1 MSLLQEL
8 VLRLCAETLDRLTS
22 PPILAQAV
30 FHGQAAFHNRKFPT
44 TVPRVKD
51 SHKSTYKKVVVR
63 RLDHG
68 LIKGFVD
75 STSYLR
81 SNGIEML
88 DREGRTVLIPL
99 HEIKGV
105 FFVRDFDGNPQRAE
119 RKLFQSRP
127 RLAGLWVQM
136 TFKDKEVLEGLLPSN
151 LMELSPEGFLVTPA
165 DLYSNNLK
173 IFVPRTALSEI
184 NVLGVIS
191 NGRLRRPSQKRG
203 GQPSEAATAQRQIDL
218 FPASERQEKKQS

>member
-1 MSLLQEL
+1 VAKLHFT
-8 VLRLCAETLDRLTS
+8 AANS
-22 PPILAQAV
+22 PRRPLGV
-30 FHGQAAFHNRKFPT
+30 RDNY
-44 TVPRVKD
+44 
-51 SHKSTYKKVVVR
+51 KSTYKKVVVR

-81 SNGIEML
+81 PNAIQML
-88 DREGRTVLIPL
+88 DREGRTLLIPL
-99 HEIKGV
+99 AEIKAA
-105 FFVRDFDGNPQRAE
+105 FFVRDFDGNPQRSE

-151 LMELSPEGFLVTPA
+151 LVELGPEGFLVTPA

-173 IFVPRTALSEI
+173 IFVPRTALNEI

-191 NGRLRRPSQKRG
+191 DGRLKKLSPKGRRVPG
-203 GQPSEAATAQRQIDL
+203 ELATSERQIGL
-218 FPASERQEKKQS
+218 FPAYERRGKRLP

>member
-1 MSLLQEL
+1 VS
-8 VLRLCAETLDRLTS
+8 
-22 PPILAQAV
+22 
-30 FHGQAAFHNRKFPT
+30 HN
-44 TVPRVKD
+44 
-51 SHKSTYKKVVVR
+51 HKSTYKKVVVR
-63 RLDHG
+63 RLDLG

-75 STSYLR
+75 STSYLGP
-81 SNGIEML
+81 NGVEML
-88 DREGRTVLIPL
+88 DREGRAVVIPL
-99 HEIKGV
+99 PEIKGV
-105 FFVRDFDGNPQRAE
+105 FFVRDFDGNPQRSE

-151 LMELSPEGFLVTPA
+151 LVELSPEGFLVTPA

-191 NGRLRRPSQKRG
+191 GGRLKRLTQKGRG
-203 GQPSEAATAQRQIDL
+203 LAGETATPTRQLGLFAASAEQG
-218 FPASERQEKKQS
+218 KKPP

>member
-1 MSLLQEL
+1 M
-8 VLRLCAETLDRLTS
+8 
-22 PPILAQAV
+22 PPDV
-30 FHGQAAFHNRKFPT
+30 R
-44 TVPRVKD
+44 D
-51 SHKSTYKKVVVR
+51 DYKSTYKKVVVR

-81 SNGIEML
+81 PNGIQML
-88 DREGRTVLIPL
+88 DREGRTLVIPL
-99 HEIKGV
+99 AEIKGV
-105 FFVRDFDGNPQRAE
+105 FFVKDFDGNPQRSE

-136 TFKDKEVLEGLLPSN
+136 TFNDKEVLEGLLPSN
-151 LMELSPEGFLVTPA
+151 LVELNPEGFLVTPA

-173 IFVPRTALSEI
+173 VFVPRTALKGI

-191 NGRLRRPSQKRG
+191 DGRLRRLSHRGSGVLGKAAPSKRQNG
-203 GQPSEAATAQRQIDL
+203 LHS
-218 FPASERQEKKQS
+218 ASERQGKKTH

>member
-1 MSLLQEL
+1 
-8 VLRLCAETLDRLTS
+8 VRD
-22 PPILAQAV
+22 
-30 FHGQAAFHNRKFPT
+30 NY
-44 TVPRVKD
+44 
-51 SHKSTYKKVVVR
+51 KSTYKKVVVR

-75 STSYLR
+75 SASYLGP
-81 SNGIEML
+81 NGLQML
-88 DREGRTVLIPL
+88 DREGRTLVIPL
-99 HEIKGV
+99 AEIKGV
-105 FFVRDFDGNPQRAE
+105 FFVRDFDGNPQRSE

-151 LMELSPEGFLVTPA
+151 LVELGPEGFLLTPA

-173 IFVPRTALSEI
+173 IFVPRTALNKI

-191 NGRLRRPSQKRG
+191 DGRFRRLPQKGSALPGER
-203 GQPSEAATAQRQIDL
+203 AT
-218 FPASERQEKKQS
+218 SERQIGPFSASGRQGKKPP

>member
-1 MSLLQEL
+1 
-8 VLRLCAETLDRLTS
+8 VRD
-22 PPILAQAV
+22 
-30 FHGQAAFHNRKFPT
+30 NY
-44 TVPRVKD
+44 
-51 SHKSTYKKVVVR
+51 KSTYKKVVVR

-75 STSYLR
+75 SASYLKP
-81 SNGIEML
+81 NGIQML
-88 DREGRTVLIPL
+88 DRQGRSVLIPL
-99 HEIKGV
+99 AEIKGV
-105 FFVRDFDGNPQRAE
+105 FFVRDFDGNPQRSE

-151 LMELSPEGFLVTPA
+151 LVELNPEGFLITPA

-173 IFVPRTALSEI
+173 VFVPRTALSEI

-191 NGRLRRPSQKRG
+191 DGRLKKLSQKGSRVRG
-203 GQPSEAATAQRQIDL
+203 EPATSERQIGL
-218 FPASERQEKKQS
+218 FPASERQGKKPA

>member
-1 MSLLQEL
+1 VAKLHFTAANF
-8 VLRLCAETLDRLTS
+8 LRT
-22 PPILAQAV
+22 PPGV
-30 FHGQAAFHNRKFPT
+30 RDNY
-44 TVPRVKD
+44 
-51 SHKSTYKKVVVR
+51 KSTYKKVVVR

-81 SNGIEML
+81 PDGIHML
-88 DREGRTVLIPL
+88 DREGRAVGVPL
-99 HEIKGV
+99 DEIKGV
-105 FFVRDFDGNPQRAE
+105 FFVKDFDGNPQRSE

-151 LMELSPEGFLVTPA
+151 LVELSPEGFLLTPA

-173 IFVPRTALSEI
+173 IFVPRTALKEI

-191 NGRLRRPSQKRG
+191 DGRLRRLSQKG
-203 GQPSEAATAQRQIDL
+203 SGVPSEPTTSERQIGL
-218 FPASERQEKKQS
+218 FPASERQGKKPL

>member
-1 MSLLQEL
+1 MAPL
-8 VLRLCAETLDRLTS
+8 VR
-22 PPILAQAV
+22 
-30 FHGQAAFHNRKFPT
+30 NN
-44 TVPRVKD
+44 
-51 SHKSTYKKVVVR
+51 HKSTYKKVVVR

-75 STSYLR
+75 SASYLGP
-81 SNGIEML
+81 NGVEML
-88 DREGRTVLIPL
+88 DREGRTVVIPL
-99 HEIKGV
+99 PEIKGV
-105 FFVRDFDGNPQRAE
+105 FFVRDFDGNPQRSE

-136 TFKDKEVLEGLLPSN
+136 TFKDKEVLEGLLPSD

-173 IFVPRTALSEI
+173 VFVPRTALSEI

-191 NGRLRRPSQKRG
+191 DGRLKRLSQKRSGLPG
-203 GQPSEAATAQRQIDL
+203 GTATAERQIGLFPPSEQQG
-218 FPASERQEKKQS
+218 KKQA

>member
-1 MSLLQEL
+1 VAKLHFTAANSL
-8 VLRLCAETLDRLTS
+8 RK
-22 PPILAQAV
+22 PPGV
-30 FHGQAAFHNRKFPT
+30 RDNY
-44 TVPRVKD
+44 
-51 SHKSTYKKVVVR
+51 KSTYKKVVVR

-81 SNGIEML
+81 PNGIQML
-88 DREGRTVLIPL
+88 DRDGRTVLIPL
-99 HEIKGV
+99 AEIKGV
-105 FFVRDFDGNPQRAE
+105 FFVRDFDGNPQRSE

-151 LMELSPEGFLVTPA
+151 LVELSPEGFLVTPA
-165 DLYSNNLK
+165 DLYSNNLR
-173 IFVPRTALSEI
+173 IFVPRTALNEI

-191 NGRLRRPSQKRG
+191 DGRLKKLPPLGRRVPG
-203 GQPSEAATAQRQIDL
+203 EPATPEPQIGL
-218 FPASERQEKKQS
+218 FPASEGQGKKPP